1 MAGSF
6 IGEFEQMVLLAILQ
20 LSEQA
25 YAVDVRYELEGRA
38 SRTTT
43 RSALYRTFDRL
54 EGKGYLSWELED
66 GGPVPDRGG
75 HPMRRFWV
83 TESGKD
89 ALRQS
94 RTALVR
100 LWEGLDTVFDR
111 S

>member
-6 IGEFEQMVLLAILQ
+6 IGEFEQMALLAILQ
-20 LSEQA
+20 LGEHA
-25 YAVDVRYELEGRA
+25 YAVDVRRELEGRA
-38 SRTTT
+38 SRTTS

-54 EGKGYLSWELED
+54 ESKGYLSWEMED
-66 GGPVPDRGG
+66 RGPVPDRGG

-83 TESGKD
+83 TETGKN

-100 LWEGLDTVFDR
+100 LWEGLETVFDG

>member
-20 LSEQA
+20 LREHA
-25 YAVDVRYELEGRA
+25 YAVDVRRQLEGRA
-38 SRTTT
+38 SRTAT

-54 EGKGYLSWELED
+54 EGKGYLSWELEA

-83 TESGKD
+83 TESGKET
-89 ALRQS
+89 LRQS

>member
-6 IGEFEQMVLLAILQ
+6 IGEFEQMVLLAILR
-20 LSEQA
+20 LGDHA
-25 YAVDVRYELEGRA
+25 YAVDVRHELEGRA

-54 EGKGYLSWELED
+54 EGKGYLSWQLED
-66 GGPVPDRGG
+66 GSPVPDRGG
-75 HPMRRFWV
+75 HPMRRFLV
-83 TESGKD
+83 TESGKQ

-94 RTALVR
+94 RVALVR
-100 LWEGLDTVFDR
+100 LWEGLDAVFGR